1 MSNTRWMVAA
11 FSVAVLSL
19 STTAW
24 AADVTGILVDTACY
38 NFNKANTTMA
48 HKGMTDTCAA
58 DCAKKGNKLAVVTKD
73 GEMYEI
79 TGELTADNNAKLVAH
94 MTHNIVLTGKV
105 TKGATGKPSQID
117 ATALKMASQ

>member
-1 MSNTRWMVAA
+1 MSSKRWIVGSLAAA
-11 FSVAVLSL
+11 FLACAASAL
-19 STTAW
+19 

-58 DCAKKGNKLAVVTKD
+58 DCAKKGNKLAVVTKE

-79 TGELTADNNAKLVAH
+79 TGALTADNNAKLVAH

-117 ATALKMASQ
+117 ATAVKMAQ

>member
-1 MSNTRWMVAA
+1 MSKRWMIGSLATA
-11 FSVAVLSL
+11 LLALAVPAL
-19 STTAW
+19 

-79 TGELTADNNAKLVAH
+79 TGTLTADNNAKLVAH

-117 ATALKMASQ
+117 ATALKMAAQ